1 LRVVPEL
8 VYSPWATEEY
18 LTATGSKAKSWRIDL
33 VLFVNGIPVVTME
46 LKSEFKQAGENAFF
60 YNVSHDFPK
69 NLSFYPYPPT
79 LNFHRTLTC
88 IPVVLAIAR
97 HNMLCLAMGKMTI

>member
-1 LRVVPEL
+1 MPEL

-46 LKSEFKQAGENAFF
+46 LKSEFKQAGKMPFF
-60 YNVSHDFPK
+60 IMFHMIFQKTYLF
-69 NLSFYPYPPT
+69 T
-79 LNFHRTLTC
+79 L
-88 IPVVLAIAR
+88 IPR
-97 HNMLCLAMGKMTI
+97 P